1 MYDRMVYVT
10 VCLSHQLHSTIT
22 HIQVPMLGLN
32 YTFAHLCLLDD
43 SKNCIIDDI
52 LRVLEEMQT
61 AHASNRTVPPLR
73 YPITQLKDGREAYI
87 GHQLGGVQTV
97 GSGREGVR
105 AARALQLTYY
115 LQVASALNEVVAARW
130 ELLFCRELELFSVA
144 HPELGLYPFTSS
156 SLQRDFQRTSRVSER
171 PLLFSLAAC
180 LSLAVL
186 CSSMRDCVRTKPWL
200 GILALVTVSLATL
213 TSAGIFNLTGGK
225 YNSTYLGIPFIML
238 GKASS
243 LSLTILSF

>member
-1 MYDRMVYVT
+1 MLNVT
-10 VCLSHQLHSTIT
+10 MCPSQQLHSAIT
-22 HIQVPMLGLN
+22 HIQVPMLGFN

-52 LRVLEEMQT
+52 LRVLEEMR
-61 AHASNRTVPPLR
+61 AARASNQTVPPLR
-73 YPITQLKDGREAYI
+73 YPITRLKDGREAYI

-97 GSGREGVR
+97 GREGVR
-105 AARALQLTYY
+105 SARALQLTYY

-130 ELLFCRELELFSVA
+130 ELLFGLELERFSTA
-144 HPELGLYPFTSS
+144 HPELVLYPFTSS
-156 SLQRDFQRTSRVSER
+156 SLQRDFQKTSHVSER

-180 LSLAVL
+180 LSVAVL

-238 GKASS
+238 GKPSS
-243 LSLTILSF
+243 LSLIILSFCNSNE